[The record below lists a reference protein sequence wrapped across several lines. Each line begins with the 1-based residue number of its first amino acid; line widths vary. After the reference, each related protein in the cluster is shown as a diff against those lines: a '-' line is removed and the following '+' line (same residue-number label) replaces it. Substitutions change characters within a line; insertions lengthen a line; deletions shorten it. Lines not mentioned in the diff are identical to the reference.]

1 MKEMNLHRSHHNN
14 DSVFRMFFFLSV
26 FSMSSLI
33 IYFTLGHVYGF
44 GATIINGNEIMGNK
58 VVPHPISKLYR
69 RSIEEKDDF
78 EFMIIV
84 FAWRRAD
91 SLKRLMDSLKKA
103 DYMDYQIKLQFH
115 IDFKPTEEVEKYT
128 EKFEWPFGEKTI
140 LLRTKS
146 FGLERMVTKSW
157 QARNDKEF
165 VFFFEDDIEVNSKYF
180 QFALEIMKKKP
191 EIINKDSD
199 FVGIALTTPKYDEVN
214 LNHSIWTP
222 ETNGNQLIL
231 LQQPCSWGALYFPWK
246 WRKFL
251 SYYRSRR
258 QRTNK
263 VVDDI
268 KVIPKSCVWD
278 WKKSWK
284 KYLMEMMVIEG
295 YLMIYPSLPRQESF
309 SVHHQEIGEHFPSF
323 KGIERKVP
331 DYFVVPLASD
341 QASSSLIQG
350 IEYIDIS
357 TLPMFSFYHFPVKS
371 IDQLKE
377 FGRLIQAEQEQQQQ
391 QLTK

>member
-1 MKEMNLHRSHHNN
+1 MNLHRSHHNN

-146 FGLERMVTKSW
+146 FGLERMVTK
-157 QARNDKEF
+157 
-165 VFFFEDDIEVNSKYF
+165 
-180 QFALEIMKKKP
+180 
-191 EIINKDSD
+191 
-199 FVGIALTTPKYDEVN
+199 
-214 LNHSIWTP
+214 
-222 ETNGNQLIL
+222 
-231 LQQPCSWGALYFPWK
+231 
-246 WRKFL
+246 
-251 SYYRSRR
+251 
-258 QRTNK
+258 
-263 VVDDI
+263 
-268 KVIPKSCVWD
+268 
-278 WKKSWK
+278 
-284 KYLMEMMVIEG
+284 
-295 YLMIYPSLPRQESF
+295 
-309 SVHHQEIGEHFPSF
+309 
-323 KGIERKVP
+323 
-331 DYFVVPLASD
+331 
-341 QASSSLIQG
+341 
-350 IEYIDIS
+350 
-357 TLPMFSFYHFPVKS
+357 
-371 IDQLKE
+371 
-377 FGRLIQAEQEQQQQ
+377 
-391 QLTK
+391 